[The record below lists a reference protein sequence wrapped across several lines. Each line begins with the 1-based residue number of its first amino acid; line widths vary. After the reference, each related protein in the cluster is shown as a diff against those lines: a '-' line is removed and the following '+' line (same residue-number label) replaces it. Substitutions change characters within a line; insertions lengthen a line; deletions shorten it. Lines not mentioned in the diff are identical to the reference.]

1 MKNKFIKSTIILLI
15 GGLLTKV
22 LGMLIKIIMARLIG
36 TKGLGLYMLILPTF
50 TLLISLSQFGFPLAL
65 SKLIGE
71 NTRNNKKLVF
81 SILPVLILINILLI
95 ILIVIISPIISN
107 KLLHNK
113 DLYISI
119 LSMSLVIPF
128 TSISSI
134 CRSYFFGKQK
144 MFPHVLSN
152 ITEDIVRLIIMIIGI
167 PIIKPYGLKYIV
179 CFLIL
184 INIISEIVSTI
195 ILIIFLPKNIK
206 IKKEDLKPNK
216 TYIKETL
223 NICIPNT
230 TSKLIGSIGFFLEPI
245 ILTNILLLNYSN
257 NYITTEYGIITG
269 YVIPL
274 ILLPSFFT
282 LALSQSLLPVIS
294 KDSVNNNIKSI
305 KKKVSYIILIS
316 LLIGIPTTIILLLKG
331 DLLLKLIYHTN
342 LGFNYLKI
350 LAPICLLQYIQAPL
364 STTLD
369 ALGKSKINLIST
381 ILGTT
386 IRTISLI
393 IFSYLK
399 IGIYSL
405 IISISLNILITT
417 LYQIKKVRYYL
428 TSYQDHFP

>member
-22 LGMLIKIIMARLIG
+22 LGMLIKIIMARLLS
-36 TKGLGLYMLILPTF
+36 TKTLGVYMLILPTF
-50 TLLISLSQFGFPLAL
+50 TLLISLSSFSIPIAL
-65 SKLIGE
+65 SKLISE
-71 NTRNNKKLVF
+71 DNRNNKRLVF
-81 SILPVLILINILLI
+81 SIIPIAIIINI
-95 ILIVIISPIISN
+95 ILIVLIVLLSPIISN

-113 DLYISI
+113 NTYISI

-152 ITEDIVRLIIMIIGI
+152 IVEDIVRLIIIVIGI
-167 PIIKPYGLKYIV
+167 PLVKPLGTKYIV

-195 ILIIFLPKNIK
+195 ILIFFLPKNIK
-206 IKKEDLKPNK
+206 IKKEDLYPNK
-216 TYIKETL
+216 SYIKDSL
-223 NICIPNT
+223 KICIPNT

-245 ILTNILLLNYSN
+245 ILTNVLIKSYSM
-257 NYITTEYGIITG
+257 NYITREYGIISA

-282 LALSQSLLPVIS
+282 LALSQSILPVVS
-294 KDSVNNNIKSI
+294 KYSSINNIKGI
-305 KKKVSYIILIS
+305 KRKTNQVILLS
-316 LLIGIPTTIILLLKG
+316 LLIGFPVTIILLVKG
-331 DLLLKLIYHTN
+331 DLLLHLIYHTN
-342 LGFNYLKI
+342 EGINYLKI
-350 LAPICLLQYIQAPL
+350 LAPICLLQYIESPL
-364 STTLD
+364 SSILD
-369 ALGKSKINLIST
+369 ALNKSKDNLKIT
-381 ILGTT
+381 ILGTIT
-386 IRTISLI
+386 RTISLI
-393 IFSYLK
+393 LFHK
-399 IGIYSL
+399 KGIYSL

-428 TSYQDHFP
+428 TH

>member
-22 LGMLIKIIMARLIG
+22 LGMLIKIVMARLIG
-36 TKGLGLYMLILPTF
+36 TKGLGMYMLILPTF
-50 TLLISLSQFGFPLAL
+50 TLLISLSQFGFPIAL
-65 SKLIGE
+65 SKLIAE
-71 NTRNNKKLVF
+71 DKRNNKRLFF
-81 SILPVLILINILLI
+81 SILPILIIINILLI
-95 ILIVIISPIISN
+95 ILIVILSPIISN
-107 KLLHNK
+107 KLLHNE

-134 CRSYFFGKQK
+134 CRSYFFGKQM

-152 ITEDIVRLIIMIIGI
+152 IIEDLVRLIIIVIGI
-167 PIIKPYGLKYIV
+167 PIVKPLGLKYIV

-184 INIISEIVSTI
+184 INIISEIISTI
-195 ILIIFLPKNIK
+195 ILIIFLPKNIH
-206 IKKEDLKPNK
+206 ITKEDLKINK
-216 TYIKETL
+216 SYIKDTL

-245 ILTNILLLNYSN
+245 ILTNVLLINYSN
-257 NYITTEYGIITG
+257 NYITTEYGIISG

-294 KDSVNNNIKSI
+294 KDSVNKNIKSI
-305 KKKVSYIILIS
+305 KKKVSYIILLS
-316 LLIGIPTTIILLLKG
+316 LLIGIPITIILIIKG
-331 DLLLKLIYHTN
+331 DVLLQLIYHTKE
-342 LGFNYLKI
+342 GIEYIKI
-350 LAPICLLQYIQAPL
+350 LSPICLFQYIQSPL

-369 ALGKSKINLIST
+369 ALGKSKTNLIST
-381 ILGTT
+381 LIGTIT
-386 IRTISLI
+386 RTISLI

-417 LYQIKKVRYYL
+417 FYQIKKVRYYL
-428 TSYQDHFP
+428 TY